1 MDPTE
6 YTKADRNYE
15 RLASNMPD
23 ISEVSA
29 AVLALIK
36 AVRKM
41 EQSSVVASVFDA
53 EKLADWLILDI
64 TETVTFDEHED
75 LPFVGYDIFSDLLK
89 AEKASWLA
97 AIKGDEADASL
108 TKQTLDLANMVQG
121 ILGAKS

>member
-23 ISEVSA
+23 ISEVNA

-36 AVRKM
+36 AVRKL
-41 EQSSVVASVFDA
+41 EQSSAVDNVVAASN
-53 EKLADWLILDI
+53 LADVLIFEL
-64 TETVTFDEHED
+64 TEAVTFDEHED
-75 LPFVGYDIFSDLLK
+75 FPFVGYDIFSALLN
-89 AEKASWLA
+89 AEKPSWLA
-97 AIKGDEADASL
+97 AIKRDEADASL
-108 TKQTLDLANMVQG
+108 TEQTLDMANMVQG